1 MTFDL
6 LAIILPRDRFLYIKK
21 DTIFYLDREFNAE
34 ETVTL
39 M

>member
-6 LAIILPRDRFLYIKK
+6 LAIILPRDRFLNIKK

-34 ETVTL
+34 ETATL
-39 M
+39 K

>member
-21 DTIFYLDREFNAE
+21 VTIFYLDREFNAE
-34 ETVTL
+34 ETVIL
-39 M
+39 K